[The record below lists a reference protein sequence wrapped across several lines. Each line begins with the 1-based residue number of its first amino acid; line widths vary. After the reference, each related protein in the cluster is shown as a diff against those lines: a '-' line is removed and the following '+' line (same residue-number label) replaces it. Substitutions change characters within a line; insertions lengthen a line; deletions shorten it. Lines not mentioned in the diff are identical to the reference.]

1 MTRKPRMFTAAAI
14 TAMAMT
20 GFGAIGVGMVQ
31 NQPANGT
38 VASSQAPKVIVQKQ
52 VKTVGVAAGAGGESK
67 SAAQTVAEAA
77 PAVAAAV
84 AQAVAG
90 DDD

>member
-1 MTRKPRMFTAAAI
+1 MFTAAAI

-20 GFGAIGVGMVQ
+20 GLGAIGSGMVQ
-31 NQPANGT
+31 QPANGP
-38 VASSQAPKVIVQKQ
+38 VAANQAPKVIVQKQ
-52 VKTVGVAAGAGGESK
+52 VRTVRVPAGAAGEPK
-67 SAAQTVAEAA
+67 STTQTVVEAA

-84 AQAVAG
+84 AQAISGG